1 MLVNLGYYHPVPE
14 SYHDNF
20 ITPGADIMR
29 FLIGLDDTDNPGTSS
44 TGVLARQLGEHLEEK
59 GFGKLES
66 ITRHQLIQS
75 PLVPCTTR
83 NSAICLTFEGDPNR
97 RSELEMAVRSFI
109 MREYAPGANAGFA
122 MASWAQVSAEVFT
135 WARLAKTRV
144 LNRLDALRTARAAG
158 IAIAGLTG
166 SGEGAIGALAALGLR
181 FRGEDGR
188 FLWLPNLEILSGIY
202 TYTELMDLV
211 PFDSIETLKG
221 KSPRPT
227 VKINVGE
234 WVRPILRE
242 GRCVL
247 LVEEEHKEKAYD
259 WYTLDMDK
267 VRELTD

>member
-1 MLVNLGYYHPVPE
+1 
-14 SYHDNF
+14 
-20 ITPGADIMR
+20 MR
-29 FLIGLDDTDNPGTSS
+29 FLIGLDDTDNPSTSS
-44 TGVLARQLGEHLEEK
+44 TGVLARQLGAHLEEK

-75 PLVPCTTR
+75 PLVPCTSR
-83 NSAICLTFEGDPNR
+83 NSAICVCFEGDPAR

-109 MREYAPGANAGFA
+109 MREYSPGANAGFA
-122 MASWAQVSAEVFT
+122 MAAWAQVTAEVFT

-166 SGEGAIGALAALGLR
+166 SGEGAIGALAALGLH

-188 FLWLPNLEILSGIY
+188 YLWLPNLEILNGIY

-221 KSPRPT
+221 KSPRPAEK
-227 VKINVGE
+227 VNVGE

-259 WYTLDMDK
+259 WHTLDMDK